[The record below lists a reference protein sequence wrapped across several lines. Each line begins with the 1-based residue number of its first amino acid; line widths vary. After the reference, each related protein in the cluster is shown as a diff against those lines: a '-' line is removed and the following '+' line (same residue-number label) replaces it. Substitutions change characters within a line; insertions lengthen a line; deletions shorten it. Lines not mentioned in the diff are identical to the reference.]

1 MTTTWAQRR
10 KDRIDDLAGGRSLTA
25 EAFRRL
31 RRDPIAITGAVIV
44 GAFVVIA
51 ILSPLIA
58 PHSATEPFPQL
69 QRTCARAP
77 SPARRTASR
86 WARTSSG
93 ATSTPG

>member
-69 QRTCARAP
+69 QRDGEYVIRGTRLDGELWEVESAP
-77 SPARRTASR
+77 L
-86 WARTSSG
+86 
-93 ATSTPG
+93 

>member
-1 MTTTWAQRR
+1 MTTAWAQRR

-44 GAFVVIA
+44 GTFVVVA

-69 QRTCARAP
+69 QADLR
-77 SPARRTASR
+77 
-86 WARTSSG
+86 
-93 ATSTPG
+93 PGQIPGPQDGLSLIHI